1 MRESDIKNKWRFLLK
16 DMNFDNKYHDD
27 VEYYLE
33 YHYSEIIN
41 NEDKRKNFIDIIS
54 YTLYILSK
62 IDISKVQFIYDKKS
76 ISKKSIVVSDNMNYS
91 FINPDKNRIIIDELV
106 KVINDNIIEHG
117 GVVIYKL
124 INGIY
129 NDKTT
134 PFESKYILESLFCN
148 IKECRILKINKLK
161 DVIKQ

>member
-54 YTLYILSK
+54 YTLYIISK

-91 FINPDKNRIIIDELV
+91 FINPDK
-106 KVINDNIIEHG
+106 
-117 GVVIYKL
+117 
-124 INGIY
+124 
-129 NDKTT
+129 
-134 PFESKYILESLFCN
+134 
-148 IKECRILKINKLK
+148 
-161 DVIKQ
+161 KQNYYR